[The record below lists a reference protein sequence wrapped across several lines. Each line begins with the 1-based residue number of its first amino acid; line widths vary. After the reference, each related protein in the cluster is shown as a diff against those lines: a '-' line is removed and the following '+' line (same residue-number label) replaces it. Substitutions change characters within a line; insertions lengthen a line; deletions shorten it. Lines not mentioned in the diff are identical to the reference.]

1 MFKVLVLLRDIDA
14 GDGPFEIVKG
24 SHLISYGSWSQRLR
38 KISKY
43 CQQILGVKNCHK
55 IAWNEEK
62 NYFDKCDVVSLTG
75 KAGDAFFVNTA
86 AYHRGSFVDKD
97 RVREVI
103 WVYCYNENFLKRI
116 LKRVFLFKFLKKLS
130 Q

>member
-1 MFKVLVLLRDIDA
+1 MFKALVLLRDIDA

-62 NYFDKCDVVSLTG
+62 NYFDKCDVVSRTG
-75 KAGDAFFVNTA
+75 KAGDVFFVNTG

-116 LKRVFLFKFLKKLS
+116 LNRVGLFKFLKKLS
-130 Q
+130 